1 MLTPILA
8 TISSFVDQLGSAV
21 IKKTENDVY
30 YPTSIWG
37 AALVSTASGSVI
49 IFAYVLLKSNLYL
62 NPDKMWLFFPRIA
75 LEILQIYVT
84 FTALKISDLSSY
96 NFLRVFSIIFVI
108 IFEFLFL
115 NTLLTPLKY
124 LGILTVFL
132 SILIV
137 FRHGIKNIAGWGFL
151 LASAVNGGL
160 LMALTK
166 YQFSFNDAYL
176 NEAIVRIFL
185 IVLLAGFVRFNFKG
199 TPVNPAPSFLK
210 HNKTLLLL
218 IPIRAVV
225 GILNLVALNLGA
237 AAVYTTADRAGSVLS
252 GVVLGHSMFNEKSL
266 VEKLF
271 IASGITTGLVLLI
284 LG

>member
-8 TISSFVDQLGSAV
+8 TVSSFIDQLGSAV
-21 IKKTENDVY
+21 IKKTENNAY
-30 YPTSIWG
+30 YPATIWES
-37 AALVSTASGSVI
+37 ALISTASGSVI

-62 NPDKMWLFFPRIA
+62 DAGKIWLFFPRIG

-115 NTLLTPLKY
+115 STLLTPLKY
-124 LGILTVFL
+124 LGILIVFF
-132 SILIV
+132 SILTVI
-137 FRHGIKNIAGWGFL
+137 RHGVKNITGWGFL
-151 LASAVNGGL
+151 LVSAVNGGL

-176 NEAIVRIFL
+176 NEAVVRIFL
-185 IVLLAGFVRFNFKG
+185 MVFLVGFVRFNFKK
-199 TPVNPAPSFLK
+199 TPGDPALSVLK
-210 HNKTLLLL
+210 HNRSLLLL

-237 AAVYTTADRAGSVLS
+237 AAIYTTADRAGSVLS
-252 GVVLGHSMFNEKSL
+252 GVVLGHSVFNEKSFM
-266 VEKLF
+266 EKLLT
-271 IASGITTGLVLLI
+271 ASGISVGLALLI

>member
-30 YPTSIWG
+30 YPASIWG

-62 NPDKMWLFFPRIA
+62 DPAKIWLFFPRIG
-75 LEILQIYVT
+75 LEIFQIYVT

-137 FRHGIKNIAGWGFL
+137 FRHGVKNIAGWGFL

-185 IVLLAGFVRFNFKG
+185 IVLLAGFVLFNFKG
-199 TPVNPAPSFLK
+199 TPANPAPPFLK
-210 HNKTLLLL
+210 HNKTLWLL

-252 GVVLGHSMFNEKSL
+252 GVALGHSMFNEKSL